1 MKLLKTAYSFDD
13 VLLVPGF
20 SQVNSRKDI
29 DLSTSISG
37 LKLDIPII
45 SANMSSVTGA
55 EMCIALG
62 KLGGLGILH
71 RMMSIDEM
79 VTAIKSS
86 LSAGARKVGFSFGIG
101 DDWMDR
107 FVAGIEAGASIACL
121 DVAHAHHIRV
131 RKIIETISTQKY
143 YYAFPLIVGN
153 VATADAAID
162 IRYWYIQNNLHYAKY
177 GELLNPITIKVG
189 IGGGSLCT
197 TRVMTGCGIPTLQS
211 VMDVQYAAYD
221 TMDIIADGGI
231 RNSGDIVKSIAAG
244 ASAVMLG
251 SIFAGTKEAPG
262 DVILGPDG
270 KKYKVY
276 RGSASF
282 GDKKTRGEET
292 KNIEGTET
300 LVEYKGSINDIIPDL
315 LDGIRSG
322 FSYLG
327 NELNTNYIKFVHI
340 TNNGLNESKPHGVKY
355 V

>member
-1 MKLLKTAYSFDD
+1 MRLLKTAYSFDD

-131 RKIIETISTQKY
+131 RKIVETISAQKN

-189 IGGGSLCT
+189 IGGGCFIPNTKIT
-197 TRVMTGCGIPTLQS
+197 TI
-211 VMDVQYAAYD
+211 
-221 TMDIIADGGI
+221 
-231 RNSGDIVKSIAAG
+231 
-244 ASAVMLG
+244 
-251 SIFAGTKEAPG
+251 
-262 DVILGPDG
+262 
-270 KKYKVY
+270 
-276 RGSASF
+276 F
-282 GDKKTRGEET
+282 GDKNIEDVNIGDLVLTHSGKYQKVVHKFEKIEQDCVYAINDVVCTKNHEFYVINKKYLDIVSDDNLEQLAEWISAEELTSDYMLIEKSENYKYGIGEEPL
-292 KNIEGTET
+292 IHD
-300 LVEYKGSINDIIPDL
+300 SL
-315 LDGIRSG
+315 L
-322 FSYLG
+322 
-327 NELNTNYIKFVHI
+327 
-340 TNNGLNESKPHGVKY
+340 
-355 V
+355 